1 MLLRIKGS
9 RSNNSGVEEE
19 KEGKIIRH
27 LNIKESEL
35 LVKQGSKNDK
45 VARNTCFHDKRRFY
59 EKTAMSR
66 LLVDR
71 CHYSCF
77 IISV

>member
-27 LNIKESEL
+27 NNILNIKESEL

-45 VARNTCFHDKRRFY
+45 VARNTCFHNVKEDSMRKPQ
-59 EKTAMSR
+59 
-66 LLVDR
+66 
-71 CHYSCF
+71 
-77 IISV
+77 

>member
-35 LVKQGSKNDK
+35 LVKQGI
-45 VARNTCFHDKRRFY
+45 
-59 EKTAMSR
+59 EE
-66 LLVDR
+66 
-71 CHYSCF
+71 
-77 IISV
+77 